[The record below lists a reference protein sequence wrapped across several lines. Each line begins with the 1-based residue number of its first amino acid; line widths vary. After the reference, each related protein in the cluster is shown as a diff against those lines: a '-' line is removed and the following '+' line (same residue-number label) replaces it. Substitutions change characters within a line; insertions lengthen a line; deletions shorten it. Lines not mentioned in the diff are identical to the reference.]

1 MPAYARSQIV
11 EPAAVGIYHCV
22 NRCVRRAFLCGEDA
36 HAGRSFEHRREWIRQ
51 RLETLAGLFAV
62 EVLGFCVMA
71 NPIHVILRIRP
82 DLAGQWDDETVAR
95 RWWQLCPQRRD
106 DRGEPLPPEAHDLR
120 ALMADPV
127 FLAERRR
134 RLACL
139 SWFMRCL
146 SEPIARRAN
155 REDGCTGRFWEG
167 RFKSQAL
174 LDEAAVLAGSI
185 YVDLNPIRA
194 GIASTPETS
203 EFTGVFERIVAR
215 QAERAEAAAV
225 FDGAKPA
232 VSADE
237 ADSPGRP
244 SATDARDGW
253 LAPIEL
259 VDSPNPMG
267 IAAAENDVLKARET
281 PNGELPRRASNQ
293 GFLPLLLDEYL
304 RLLDWTGRQM
314 RQGKSG
320 TIPEGLAPILE
331 RLQVSAANWCDTV
344 KQFGCWF
351 HRAVGSAANLRRFA
365 ERRGRRW
372 LHGVSR
378 SELAFGR

>member
-1 MPAYARSQIV
+1 
-11 EPAAVGIYHCV
+11 
-22 NRCVRRAFLCGEDA
+22 
-36 HAGRSFEHRREWIRQ
+36 
-51 RLETLAGLFAV
+51 
-62 EVLGFCVMA
+62 
-71 NPIHVILRIRP
+71 
-82 DLAGQWDDETVAR
+82 
-95 RWWQLCPQRRD
+95 
-106 DRGEPLPPEAHDLR
+106 
-120 ALMADPV
+120 MADRV

-146 SEPIARRAN
+146 SEPIAQRAN

-194 GIASTPETS
+194 GIAETPETS

-215 QAERAEAAAV
+215 QAEQAEAAAI
-225 FDGAKPA
+225 FDGARPA
-232 VSADE
+232 AIADE
-237 ADSPGRP
+237 VDSPARP

-259 VDSPNPMG
+259 VDAPGVSASG
-267 IAAAENDVLKARET
+267 AATDGATNITIET
-281 PNGELPRRASNQ
+281 PSGELPRRASNQ
-293 GFLPLLLDEYL
+293 GFLPLLLDDYL

-314 RQGKSG
+314 RNGKSG

-331 RLQVSAANWCDTV
+331 RLHVSAASWCDTV

-351 HRAVGSAANLRRFA
+351 HRAVGSAANLRRLA